1 MIVLAPEM
9 QPKKVKVKKV
19 KGFVIKKEHKL
30 LDHLKEFYKFGSDA
44 AIASLLD
51 TTPPVISRIRN
62 GSIRMNATLI
72 LSVYDATKM
81 PIEKIRE
88 LLNA

>member
-1 MIVLAPEM
+1 MR
-9 QPKKVKVKKV
+9 PKKERKPYMKKP
-19 KGFVIKKEHKL
+19 HKL
-30 LDHLKEFYKFGSDA
+30 LDCLIDFYKFKNDA
-44 AIASLLD
+44 AIAHLLN

-62 GSIRMNATLI
+62 GFVPVSSTLI
-72 LSVYDATKM
+72 LAVYDATKM